1 MNHHEPRRRGDG
13 SVVKAEKPRS
23 SVMPRCLLCGFLSK
37 AAVDANVDSALAARV
52 AINMQMLINP
62 KI

>member
-1 MNHHEPRRRGDG
+1 M
-13 SVVKAEKPRS
+13 KAEKPRS

-52 AINMQMLINP
+52 AINKQMWISAKN
-62 KI
+62 KK